1 MSDELNEELLE
12 AAQAGGTKVPGTVP
26 DTEKY
31 AQQLSR
37 GLTFKENILITLSAV
52 TPASSVF
59 IIVPAVINGIGGA
72 SALAFVIAGVI
83 GVFVALCYA
92 ELSSAFPITGGE
104 YAFVARTLGKPW
116 GFGLFLM
123 NLVSGVLIIGVIA
136 SGAGQYLGVLSSAL
150 GGGWVGIVVIIVTTV
165 IACFGIRTNALV
177 TGIFLLLEIAALV
190 VLTLVG
196 FLHVSQPIS
205 TLWTATTSGP
215 GGILVPAAAGLVV
228 SYTSTALFAF
238 NGYGAAVYYA
248 EETKKARS
256 TIGRA
261 ILWSLAIAVLA
272 ELIPLIA
279 VLLGTKDLAALVAS
293 PSPMTEFLTER
304 AGPVVNT
311 LVSVG
316 IAIAVINAVLAILLQ
331 FGRTLFSSARDRS
344 WPDAINRSLGR
355 IHPRLRT
362 PVVSTLVIGVI
373 SALCLWLVPFNIL
386 LVATSAGIVI
396 LYALVGLAAF
406 VGRLNH
412 STDAAEYR
420 MPWWPVAP
428 ILMTVA
434 TLVILVMS
442 IIADWVPVAVAVG
455 IFAVGLIYYVVYL
468 RGKPDRWTLPKPAD
482 EELEEETA

>member
-1 MSDELNEELLE
+1 MGEGLDGELLE
-12 AAQAGGTKVPGTVP
+12 AAEAGGAKVPGTVP
-26 DTEKY
+26 DTAKY

-83 GVFVALCYA
+83 GIFVALCYA

-150 GGGWVGIVVIIVTTV
+150 GGGWVGIVVILVTTV

-205 TLWTATTSGP
+205 VLWTATTSGP
-215 GGILVPAAAGLVV
+215 GGILVPAAAGLIV

-248 EETKKARS
+248 EETKNARS

-272 ELIPLIA
+272 ETIPLIA
-279 VLLGTKDLAALVAS
+279 VLLGTDNLAKLVAS
-293 PSPMTEFLTER
+293 PSPMTEFLTQR
-304 AGPVVNT
+304 AGTTVNT
-311 LVSVG
+311 VVSVG
-316 IAIAVINAVLAILLQ
+316 IAIAVINAVLAIMLQ
-331 FGRTLFSSARDRS
+331 FARTLFSSARDRS
-344 WPDAINRSLGR
+344 WPDAVNRWLGSVN
-355 IHPRLRT
+355 PKLRT
-362 PVVSTLVIGVI
+362 PVVATIVVGIVA
-373 SALCLWLVPFNIL
+373 ALCLWLVPFTVL

-396 LYALVGLAAF
+396 LYALVGIAAF
-406 VGRLNH
+406 VGRINH
-412 STDAAEYR
+412 TTDAAEYR
-420 MPWWPVAP
+420 MRWWPAAP
-428 ILMTVA
+428 ILMTLA

-455 IFAVGLIYYVVYL
+455 IFALGVIYYALYL
-468 RGKPDRWTLPKPAD
+468 RGKPDRWTLPAPAD
-482 EELEEETA
+482 VELEEETA